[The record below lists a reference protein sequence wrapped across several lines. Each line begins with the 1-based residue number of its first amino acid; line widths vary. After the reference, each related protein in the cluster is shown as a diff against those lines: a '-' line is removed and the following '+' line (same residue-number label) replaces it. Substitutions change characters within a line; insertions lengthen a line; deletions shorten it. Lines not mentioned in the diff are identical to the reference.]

1 MIKVNFRQSATA
13 IAAILALNF
22 TPGLRPKAIAA
33 ETPETPAVTE
43 TETET
48 ETETFDNIYDQ
59 AKAELPDDLYVLYR
73 IVERI
78 ARANNLDEHPWRVIL
93 ANDDEIN
100 AYASEA
106 NLIVM
111 HFGLLDQTAGDASA
125 LACVV
130 AHEMAH
136 HTHQH
141 AAIWT
146 SQVEELREEMQL
158 HDSEENY
165 EEFAEKSAEFRRGQE
180 LEADAW
186 GYRYAAT
193 AGFDTSGCLRGFDVL
208 SRLPEALVES
218 STHPAVPKRIETL
231 EALMS
236 EQPPENLAG
245 KGELQLRTTEPLTYN
260 MLEGDRWLR
269 INSKR
274 GGSFVDDF
282 ERLFPDE

>member
-1 MIKVNFRQSATA
+1 MMKAHFRQRATA
-13 IAAILALNF
+13 IAAIWALSF
-22 TPGLRPKAIAA
+22 APGLRPKAIAA
-33 ETPETPAVTE
+33 ETPEAPTVTE
-43 TETET
+43 TEAV
-48 ETETFDNIYDQ
+48 FDNIYDQ
-59 AKAELPDDLYVLYR
+59 AKAELPDNLYVLYR
-73 IVERI
+73 IVERL
-78 ARANNLDEHPWRVIL
+78 ARANNLDEHPWRIII
-93 ANDDEIN
+93 ADDNDIN
-100 AYASEA
+100 AHASEA
-106 NLIVM
+106 NLMVI

-146 SQVEELREEMQL
+146 SRRAEWQEEMEL

-165 EEFAEKSAEFRRGQE
+165 EEFAEKSAELRREQE
-180 LEADAW
+180 LEADSW

-193 AGFDTSGCLRGFDVL
+193 AGFDTAGCLRGFDIL

-218 STHPAVPKRIETL
+218 STHPAVPQRIETI

-236 EQPPENLAG
+236 EQPPESLAG
-245 KGELQLRTTEPLTYN
+245 KGELQLRTSEPLTYN
-260 MLEGDRWLR
+260 MLDGDRWLR

-274 GGSFVDDF
+274 GGSFVEDF